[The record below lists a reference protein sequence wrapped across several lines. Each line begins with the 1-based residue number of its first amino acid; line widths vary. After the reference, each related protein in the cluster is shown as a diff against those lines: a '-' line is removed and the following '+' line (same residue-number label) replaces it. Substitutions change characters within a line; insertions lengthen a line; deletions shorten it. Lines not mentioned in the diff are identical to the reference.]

1 LNPIALLFLLTLK
14 YTTMNTF
21 NLLINYVI
29 ASTRASYYNIPGNQ
43 EVTNTALLTG
53 MVSENP
59 LLSYLIIDNKAKIE
73 GEKFGTT
80 TTIAPTTTSRPEN
93 PSLPPPPE
101 TVVTPPTETKGTET
115 PPEGN
120 ASTLEEIRKEI
131 LANTTALANITSE
144 FGDLK
149 TKITNIEGDNKKF
162 QESLTE
168 IQTKLNEFSEVK
180 QTPDTVAGSKN
191 IVAHKASTKTDKK

>member
-1 LNPIALLFLLTLK
+1 MNP
-14 YTTMNTF
+14 F

-29 ASTRASYYNIPGNQ
+29 ATTRASYYNIPGNQ

-80 TTIAPTTTSRPEN
+80 TTIVPTTRSRPEN
-93 PSLPPPPE
+93 PSLPPSPE

-115 PPEGN
+115 PAEDT
-120 ASTLEEIRKEI
+120 AATLEGIRKEI
-131 LANTTALANITSE
+131 LANSTALATITTE

-162 QESLTE
+162 QESLIE
-168 IQTKLNEFSEVK
+168 IQTKLNEFSGVK
-180 QTPDTVAGSKN
+180 QTPDTVAVSKN
-191 IVAHKASTKTDKK
+191 IVAQKASTKTETK